1 MAEVKKGGIFILHV
15 VVVGF
20 HHKRGCQ
27 VDFSYPPLIDGEAE
41 NSSELPEEWKYL
53 PFLALPD
60 GAHNHTEDTIYFH
73 LPAKDD
79 KTSTVFGVS
88 CYRQIN
94 TEDLI
99 CKTDDITRGTV
110 QKSVC
115 ILSNL
120 PVYGWIQA
128 KLQLITHAYFEEKD
142 FSRTQILKDLYKNL
156 TLCISS
162 HELISSS
169 QMLIGLDARELVS
182 TFKHKILVLFKLVLL
197 ERRVL
202 FYTSPVHKLC
212 GSLLTLLSLFPGM
225 IQHGLKEAATYKDSG
240 NTACDFELS
249 DFGINA
255 EEYLTLS
262 ESHIPNY
269 YSPDPKKDCHKES
282 RKDEMQKSQGNSQ
295 QENNSKLKKNK
306 DDSITRHRDEPQK
319 AETEI
324 ITDDR
329 IENDSGMFEK
339 STHSNA
345 SLNKQETSESHS
357 KLDIRPINHSKNIG
371 SESESDSN
379 SIQSNNVSLETEN
392 TNKDGSKQTN
402 VQFSDDDELLNMIE
416 NELYGITLKHSSTR
430 ESRTAEESDKEK
442 VRHTSDGD
450 GMEIEAGSSRF
461 YAYNTLHY
469 KDKNQSKSANSEVK
483 AVESEKSEKTISS
496 EVGRPVSS
504 TSDFIVVNREPPIA
518 TLNVD
523 ELGFPLSIFG
533 KGSICQPYMALQ
545 QHDLLQDVNVRC
557 FLVGATNI
565 LFKQKKHLL
574 DVIVE
579 PDEGK
584 MLILDN
590 DLKREL
596 SLSTADF
603 RFADVI
609 VKSVMGDNDIMFDG
623 TGWEGGNEWIRSQ
636 FRQYMIS
643 LLASCLEPDSE
654 NHTHDFNEHFIEAW
668 RKTHNYQIWRSKTHS
683 GINSQLA
690 GHPCKG
696 QLGVADMKIRL
707 QSAMQASERGRKIN
721 NALSKTTVAIS
732 NARSAMSSWFT
743 SLAQEWKE
751 EDAADEGADNTDF
764 SKTL

>member
-1 MAEVKKGGIFILHV
+1 MAEVKPLGGGFILHV

-27 VDFSYPPLIDGEAE
+27 VDFSYPPLVDGEPE
-41 NSSELPEEWKYL
+41 NSCELPEEWKYL

-60 GAHNHTEDTIYFH
+60 GAHNHLQDTIYFH
-73 LPAKDD
+73 LPALDD

-99 CKTDDITRGTV
+99 SKTDDITRGTV

-142 FSRTQILKDLYKNL
+142 FSRTEILKDLYKNL
-156 TLCISS
+156 SLCISS

-169 QMLIGLDARELVS
+169 QMLIGLDARELVT
-182 TFKHKILVLFKLVLL
+182 TFKHKVLVLFKLMLL

-202 FYTSPVHKLC
+202 FYTSPVEKLC

-225 IQHGLKEAATYKDSG
+225 IQHGLKESVTFEQSSG
-240 NTACDFELS
+240 TACDFELS
-249 DFGINA
+249 DFGISTA
-255 EEYLTLS
+255 DYLTLND
-262 ESHIPNY
+262 SHLPNY
-269 YSPDPKKDCHKES
+269 SKKPDNQIKQESQTKSDVVETETIKD
-282 RKDEMQKSQGNSQ
+282 
-295 QENNSKLKKNK
+295 SKLNDVNKPDDVTMQDNCKKLK
-306 DDSITRHRDEPQK
+306 FEDDSIIKEG
-319 AETEI
+319 
-324 ITDDR
+324 DDNKTVGGMSK
-329 IENDSGMFEK
+329 EGQFGNDSGMFEK
-339 STHSNA
+339 STHSNI
-345 SLNKQETSESHS
+345 SVNKQDASQSE
-357 KLDIRPINHSKNIG
+357 
-371 SESESDSN
+371 N
-379 SIQSNNVSLETEN
+379 SATEN
-392 TNKDGSKQTN
+392 KENKCKTEGEKQVVEGSNQVKSEGSKH
-402 VQFSDDDELLNMIE
+402 VQSYEDQLLELIE
-416 NELYGITLKHSSTR
+416 TELYGISLNKSTK
-430 ESRTAEESDKEK
+430 EETENIPKTTNGNDL
-442 VRHTSDGD
+442 
-450 GMEIEAGSSRF
+450 EIETGSSRF

-469 KDKNQSKSANSEVK
+469 EN
-483 AVESEKSEKTISS
+483 KSEAEEVVNDAEKEKNEKAMTSENAPPTSSSS
-496 EVGRPVSS
+496 EFVVVKRELPVG
-504 TSDFIVVNREPPIA
+504 

-523 ELGFPLSIFG
+523 EFGFPLSIFG

-545 QHDLLQDVNVRC
+545 QHDLLQDINVRC
-557 FLVGATNI
+557 FVVGATNI
-565 LFKQKKHLL
+565 LFKQKKHLH

-584 MLILDN
+584 MMILDN

-596 SLSTADF
+596 SLSTADL

-609 VKSVMGDNDIMFDG
+609 VKSVMGDNDILFDG

-636 FRQYMIS
+636 FRQYLIS
-643 LLASCLEPDSE
+643 LLASSLEPDESAAHE
-654 NHTHDFNEHFIEAW
+654 YNEHFIEAW
-668 RKTHNYQIWRSKTHS
+668 KKTHNYKIWRSKQHS
-683 GINSQLA
+683 AINNELA

-721 NALSKTTVAIS
+721 NALSKTTVAIG
-732 NARSAMSSWFT
+732 NARSAVSSWFT
-743 SLAQEWKE
+743 SLAQEWKDNEDGDTDE
-751 EDAADEGADNTDF
+751 EKPEHLDF
-764 SKTL
+764 SQTM